1 MSDALN
7 SPTFTVA
14 ELARRLGAKLRGDGE
29 ARLTGVATL
38 ERAGPSEVAWCTGSD
53 FHAALDGCRAGA
65 IIGPASLPPTRAPA
79 VLVGDVE
86 SAIATVLG
94 WFDREP
100 WRPPV
105 GVDPAAR
112 IDPSVRIPADARIGP
127 FVVIGPRTTV
137 GPGTTLHAG
146 VFVGAD
152 CALGEGCELWPN
164 VYVGERTRIG
174 QRVTIWPGAVIG
186 RPGFGFIFRDG
197 RHQRVP
203 QIGAVEIED
212 DVEIGANACVD
223 RAKCGV
229 TRIGRGTKID
239 NLVQVAHNVEIGPHC
254 ILVGQVGLAG
264 SVRLGTGVILGG
276 QVGVCD
282 GLTIGDGA
290 RVTAQSGV
298 TKSLEAGLVA
308 VGMPARNRMTARREQ
323 AALRRLPE
331 WIDRVRQLAQRVD
344 ALEAA
349 TDDRKTG

>member
-1 MSDALN
+1 MSDALS
-7 SPTFTVA
+7 SPTITVA
-14 ELARRLGAKLRGDGE
+14 ELARRLGAELRGDGD
-29 ARLTGVATL
+29 ARLSGVATL

-53 FHAALDGCRAGA
+53 YHAALNACRAGA
-65 IIGPASLPPTRAPA
+65 IIGPRSLPMTRVPA

-86 SAIATVLG
+86 AAIAQVLG

-100 WRPPV
+100 SRPPV
-105 GVDPAAR
+105 GVDAAAR
-112 IDPSVRIPADARIGP
+112 IDPSARIAPDARVGP
-127 FVVIGPRTTV
+127 FVVVGPRTTI
-137 GPGTTLHAG
+137 GAGTTLHAG

-152 CALGEGCELWPN
+152 CALGDGCELWPN

-290 RVTAQSGV
+290 RLTAQSGV
-298 TKSLEAGLVA
+298 TKSLEAGLTA
-308 VGMPARNRMTARREQ
+308 VGMPARERMTALREQ

-331 WIDRVRQLAQRVD
+331 WLERVRELVRRVD